1 MAIDVASLRLE
12 STGMLPTY
20 KPTPAE
26 EKIVRD
32 AVAFLVIRSPFF
44 AHLLYSECVICYSDV
59 VPYAAT
65 DGKYQY
71 YNTRGDFAQMTI
83 SERAFI
89 IAHET
94 SHCMFGDLLMAT
106 AFHQLGRVPIND
118 KESLPYHGG
127 LMNEAEDYRING
139 MLIESKIGTFPK
151 VGLYDPQLSKAGME
165 SGVEIYAKL
174 FQQGGG
180 GRGGSGSGSGGGG
193 GFDVHLTPSKKQA
206 KAESAGQ
213 RTQAIAAAVAAAEAT
228 GQGIIPGAVKRLL
241 GDLLEPKVPWQDQM
255 QSALIRAGGDPAYD
269 WRTIDRRLLVRPDP
283 IYFARQ
289 AHTGAGLIVCAIDTS
304 GSISNN
310 QITRFFSEMAGMID
324 DLNPAELIVLWCDAD
339 IGREDFVDEP
349 TDLTELKA
357 DVDANGA
364 NGGGGTRFDPVFK
377 KIEEESWAPDM
388 VIYFTDGYAS
398 KVKHEP
404 NYPVIW
410 GIITGGRNIQDFG
423 SVIEVEL

>member
-1 MAIDVASLRLE
+1 MAIDISTLKLD
-12 STGMLPTY
+12 STGMLPQY
-20 KPTPAE
+20 KPTPEE

-44 AHLLYSECVICYSDV
+44 AHLLYSECVICYSDLI
-59 VPYAAT
+59 PYAAT

-71 YNTRGDFAQMTI
+71 YNTRGDFAKMTI
-83 SERAFI
+83 AERAFI

-94 SHCMFGDLLMAT
+94 AHCMFGDLLMAT
-106 AFHQLGRVPIND
+106 GFRALGKVPIND
-118 KESLPYHGG
+118 KESLPYSGDQ
-127 LMNEAEDYRING
+127 MNRAEDYRINA

-151 VGLYDPQLSKAGME
+151 VGLYDPSLSKAGME
-165 SGVEIYAKL
+165 SAVEIYAKI

-180 GRGGSGSGSGGGG
+180 GGGGGSGSGKG
-193 GFDVHLTPSKKQA
+193 GFDVHLAPSKKQQ

-228 GQGIIPGAVKRLL
+228 GQGVIPGAVKRLL

-289 AHTGAGLIVCAIDTS
+289 AHTGAGLIVAAIDTS
-304 GSISNN
+304 GSINN
-310 QITRFFSEMAGMID
+310 HQITRFFSEMSGMID
-324 DLNPAELIVLWCDAD
+324 DLNPSELIVLWCDAD
-339 IGREDFVDEP
+339 VGRVDHLDEP
-349 TDLTELKA
+349 DELNTLKA

-364 NGGGGTRFDPVFK
+364 NGGGGTSFDPVFK
-377 KIEEESWAPDM
+377 MIEEEGWMPDM
-388 VIYFTDGYAS
+388 MVYFTDGYAN
-398 KVKHEP
+398 KVRHAP
-404 NYPVIW
+404 MYPVIW
-410 GIITGGRNIQDFG
+410 GVITGGRNIQDFG
-423 SVIEVEL
+423 TVIEVEL

>member
-1 MAIDVASLRLE
+1 MAIDISTLRLE

-32 AVAFLVIRSPFF
+32 ALAFLVIRSPFF
-44 AHLLYSECVICYSDV
+44 AHLLYSECIICYSDL

-71 YNTRGDFAQMTI
+71 YNTRGKFAEMTI
-83 SERAFI
+83 AERAFI

-106 AFHQLGRVPIND
+106 GFRAFNKVPIND
-118 KESLPYHGG
+118 KDWLPYSDKQ
-127 LMNEAEDYRING
+127 MNEAEDYRINA

-151 VGLYDPQLSKAGME
+151 VGLYDPSLSKAGME
-165 SGVEIYAKL
+165 SAVEIYAKI
-174 FQQGGG
+174 FQQSGGG
-180 GRGGSGSGSGGGG
+180 SGG
-193 GFDVHLTPSKKQA
+193 GFDVHLAPSKKQQ

-213 RTQAIAAAVAAAEAT
+213 RTQAIAAAMAAAEAA

-255 QSALIRAGGDPAYD
+255 QSAMVRAGGDPAYD

-289 AHTGAGLIVCAIDTS
+289 QHTGAGLIVAAIDTS
-304 GSISNN
+304 GSISNE
-310 QITRFFSEMAGMID
+310 QITRFFSEMSGMID
-324 DLNPAELIVLWCDAD
+324 DLNPSELIVIWCDDAV
-339 IGREDFVDEP
+339 GRVDHLDEP
-349 TDLTELKA
+349 DELNTLKA

-364 NGGGGTRFDPVFK
+364 NGGGGTSFDPVFK
-377 KIEEESWAPDM
+377 YIEEEGLQPDM
-388 VIYFTDGYAS
+388 LVYFTDGYAI
-398 KVKHEP
+398 KVRREP
-404 NYPVIW
+404 SYPVIW
-410 GIITGGRNIQDFG
+410 GVIAGGRNIQDFG
-423 SVIEVEL
+423 TVVEVEL